1 LTQTKILLEI
11 DRVKIVEVRLRPGE
25 KLEMHSHGAYVA
37 YIMNPARVRFA
48 FPDGTSREA
57 EFEKGRAN
65 FSEGITHSV
74 ENIGSTEVWNLDIEL
89 KK

>member
-1 LTQTKILLEI
+1 M
-11 DRVKIVEVRLRPGE
+11 KIVEVHLRPGE

-37 YIMNPARVRFA
+37 YIINPARVRFS

-65 FSEGITHSV
+65 FSEGMTHSV